1 MHEIFVN
8 TTIDDGTDI
17 ADLMSCFVKKE
28 VSNPK
33 FPILSNAVKE
43 IKSTEGGDSSMS
55 KLMEDLLAEGEAKG
69 KAEGK
74 AEGKIEQLIE
84 LVQQGLLQL
93 TDAAKVSGIPVE
105 EFKKLL

>member
-28 VSNPK
+28 VNNPK
-33 FPILSNAVKE
+33 FPIFSNAVKE

-55 KLMEDLLAEGEAKG
+55 KLMEDLLAEG
-69 KAEGK
+69 KAEGIL
-74 AEGKIEQLIE
+74 EGKLNQLIE
-84 LVQQGLLQL
+84 LVQQGLLQI
-93 TDAAKVSGIPVE
+93 TDAAKVSGMPVE

>member
-1 MHEIFVN
+1 MEGLHEIFVN

-33 FPILSNAVKE
+33 FPVLSNAVKE
-43 IKSTEGGDSSMS
+43 IKSTGGGESSMS
-55 KLMEDLLAEGEAKG
+55 KLMEDLLAEGR
-69 KAEGK
+69 AEGK
-74 AEGKIEQLIE
+74 LEGKIEQLVE
-84 LVQQGLLQL
+84 LVQQGLLQI
-93 TDAAKVSGIPVE
+93 TDAAKVSGMPVE